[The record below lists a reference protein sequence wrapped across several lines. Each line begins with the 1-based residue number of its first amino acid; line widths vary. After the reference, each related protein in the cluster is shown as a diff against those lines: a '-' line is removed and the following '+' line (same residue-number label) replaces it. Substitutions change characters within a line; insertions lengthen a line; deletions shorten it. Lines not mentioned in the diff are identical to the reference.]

1 MLRLAQKPNQRT
13 DASTG
18 STGVD
23 MDVVESADAGSQSMD
38 GGRPMTRTDA
48 SVASDAGMETSD
60 AHVARLDMMPA
71 PEDMGADKPDMGVFM
86 GDGGNRAPDMLPPM
100 PADAAAPSCDDLRQ
114 NGSETDVDCGGDCR
128 PCSRGS
134 MCRVADDCQSGVCSE
149 GRCAEPTCDDG
160 VQNGEESDV
169 DCGPGCPP
177 SSRRNV

>member
-1 MLRLAQKPNQRT
+1 MRVRRVSLLQFCYSTDAGGGQKPNQRT

-18 STGVD
+18 SQASTWTL
-23 MDVVESADAGSQSMD
+23 ESADAGSQSMD

-60 AHVARLDMMPA
+60 AHVARLDTLPA

-114 NGSETDVDCGGDCR
+114 NGSETDVDCGGL
-128 PCSRGS
+128 
-134 MCRVADDCQSGVCSE
+134 
-149 GRCAEPTCDDG
+149 
-160 VQNGEESDV
+160 
-169 DCGPGCPP
+169 
-177 SSRRNV
+177 